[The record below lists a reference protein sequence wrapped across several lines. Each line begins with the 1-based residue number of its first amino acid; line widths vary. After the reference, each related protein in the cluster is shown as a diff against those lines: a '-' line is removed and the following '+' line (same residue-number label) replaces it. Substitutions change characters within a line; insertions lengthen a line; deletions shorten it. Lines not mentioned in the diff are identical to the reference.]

1 MSNAKITLT
10 LSVSFTT
17 ALSADQLRAQAM
29 LLLAPAI
36 EAAMVDAGA
45 LNSLDIDHVAV
56 TDEEKPSRLGT
67 SFQHGK
73 NWILVELDD
82 DGLITDAWME
92 ETDCRCTPV
101 AEITELARYVQLE
114 RQGRRVPVF
123 TDHDEEPSEIVYL
136 ATSTRWDEAK
146 LITDIDTLEATMNDP
161 TITSFVQLSMETS
174 YL

>member
-36 EAAMVDAGA
+36 EAAMADAGA
-45 LNSLDIDHVAV
+45 LNSLDIDHVSV
-56 TDEEKPSRLGT
+56 VNDERASRCGT
-67 SFQHGK
+67 FFPHGESS
-73 NWILVELDD
+73 IQVELDD
-82 DGLITDAWME
+82 DGLITDAWMAE
-92 ETDCRCTPV
+92 VDCRCTPV
-101 AEITELARYVQLE
+101 AEITDLARYVQLE

-136 ATSTRWDEAK
+136 ATSPNWGEAK

-161 TITSFVQLSMETS
+161 SVTSFVQLSMETS